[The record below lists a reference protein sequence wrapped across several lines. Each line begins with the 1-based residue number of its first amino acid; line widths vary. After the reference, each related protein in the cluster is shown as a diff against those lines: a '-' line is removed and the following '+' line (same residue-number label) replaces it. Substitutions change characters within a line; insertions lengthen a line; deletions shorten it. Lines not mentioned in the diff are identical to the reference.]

1 MLCDVHCHFF
11 STGFLENLATSSGRA
26 GADAVAETAGL
37 LGWELPGT
45 PEALAERWAAELD
58 RQGVARAALIASVPG
73 DEASVATAV
82 ALHPGR
88 FVGFF
93 VIDPT
98 ASDAETRTAAAL
110 RDLGLRVPCLFPA
123 LHRYPLSSVR
133 VQRVAAIA
141 ASMPGTALFVHCG
154 VLSIGARRR
163 LGIPDRLDFRYAN
176 PLDLQSLA
184 LAHPQL
190 PIVVPHFGAGFL
202 REALIVADHC
212 PNVHLDTSSSN
223 SWLRYHPGLTLEA
236 VFAQALEVAGPDR
249 LLFGTDSS
257 FFPRGWQR
265 QIYERQRAALDAIGA
280 PVETREKVLGENFA
294 RLFPVKE

>member
-1 MLCDVHCHFF
+1 MLCDAHCHFF
-11 STGFLENLATSSGRA
+11 STRFRAALGSHLGRT
-26 GADAVAETAGL
+26 GADTAEETTKL
-37 LGWELPGT
+37 LGWEWPGSS
-45 PEALAERWAAELD
+45 EALAERWEAELE
-58 RQGVARAALIASVPG
+58 RHGVARAALIASVPG
-73 DEASVATAV
+73 DEAAIATAV

-93 VIDPT
+93 VVDPT
-98 ASDAETRTAAAL
+98 TSDAEARTAAAL

-154 VLSIGARRR
+154 VLSMGARRR
-163 LGIPDRLDFRYAN
+163 LGIPDRLDFRHAN
-176 PLDLQSLA
+176 PLDLHPLA
-184 LAHPQL
+184 VAHPRL
-190 PIVVPHFGAGFL
+190 PIIVPHFGAGFL
-202 REALIVADHC
+202 REALILADQC

-236 VFAQALEVAGPDR
+236 VFTQALEVAGPDR

-265 QIYERQRAALDAIGA
+265 PIYERQSAALETLGVAAD
-280 PVETREKVLGENFA
+280 TREKVFGGNFT
-294 RLFPVKE
+294 RLFPVRR